1 MAEGAGREQML
12 QEPPPL
18 SLKVTQWSLDIVWSS
33 RGSHKGHSQGNG
45 VDLCGPRAG
54 PLFLTPFLLPPCSLL
69 ARLASLNIF
78 CRGNQGSKDIH
89 FQGLNPFLT
98 DSKFKRITKN
108 GGQLSPQSINLE

>member
-45 VDLCGPRAG
+45 VDLCGPPRG
-54 PLFLTPFLLPPCSLL
+54 SPFPNSLSSPPM
-69 ARLASLNIF
+69 
-78 CRGNQGSKDIH
+78 
-89 FQGLNPFLT
+89 
-98 DSKFKRITKN
+98 
-108 GGQLSPQSINLE
+108 LSPSPSCFPKYFLERKSGQQRYSFSGT